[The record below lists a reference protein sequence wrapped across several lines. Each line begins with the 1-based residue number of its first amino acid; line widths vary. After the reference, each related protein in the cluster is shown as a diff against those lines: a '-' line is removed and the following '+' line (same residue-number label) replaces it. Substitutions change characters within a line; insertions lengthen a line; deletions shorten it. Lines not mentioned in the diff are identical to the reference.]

1 MFCCLYS
8 IQPVQPAK
16 TTSSWK
22 PSIVLT
28 PSPIDSRGNHRQV
41 GQHHQSAT
49 ASVSMKMGAI
59 NDATEAQTGTST
71 AVDSESLLN
80 GAIGTNSEK
89 SIALDMAAKGTVDSN
104 NNNPEK
110 QLNVDEPEGMS
121 FHKKDLFQS
130 KSSSPNRCRADSES
144 RPPLVPSFQRSNSVP
159 GFSSSQHAQQLSP
172 RSPHFA
178 SSAFYDPQS
187 HPTIEEQV
195 SSL

>member
-16 TTSSWK
+16 TTSSWT

-28 PSPIDSRGNHRQV
+28 PSPIDSRRNHRQV

-49 ASVSMKMGAI
+49 ASVSVKMGAI
-59 NDATEAQTGTST
+59 NDATTV
-71 AVDSESLLN
+71 VDSESLLN
-80 GAIGTNSEK
+80 GATGTNSEK
-89 SIALDMAAKGTVDSN
+89 SIPFDMAIKGTVDSN

-110 QLNVDEPEGMS
+110 PLNGDEPEDMS
-121 FHKKDLFQS
+121 FHKKKDLFQS

-144 RPPLVPSFQRSNSVP
+144 RPPPVPSFQRSNSVP

-178 SSAFYDPQS
+178 SSAFYDPQA